1 MEIPPTFN
9 KHRNN
14 LVWLQTTDPVFQE
27 LWEHYLEI
35 LASIRGSPENIEI
48 ANELELKRLQASLEA
63 EIYEALGK
71 RAAL

>member
-14 LVWLQTTDPVFQE
+14 LVRLQTTDPVFRE

-35 LASIRGSPENIEI
+35 LASIRGSPENIE
-48 ANELELKRLQASLEA
+48 ATTELELKRLQASLEA

-71 RAAL
+71 REAL